1 MSETPSPKADLERLL
16 QCRHHDPHSL
26 LGVHEGPKGALMRC
40 LRPDALEVTV
50 SVLGGK
56 PLALA
61 RTDARGLWEGAIP
74 GAKPGPGLVV
84 RARYASGPDWTA
96 VDPYGFLPSLGELDL
111 HLLSEG
117 RHWHAYEKFGAHA
130 RVHQGAEGVAFLVW
144 APGASGVA
152 VVGDFNAWNGRLH
165 PLRSLGGGGLWE
177 LFVPG
182 LLAGELYKYEVH
194 PASGGPPLVKTDP
207 YAQATEVPPSTA
219 GKVFASSYVW
229 GDADFLSRREAH
241 QAQRAPMTTYEAHLG
256 SWRTKPEEG
265 GRSLSYRE
273 IAPLLAAYCV
283 DLGFTHVELMPV
295 MEHPYGPSWGYQV
308 GAYFAPTA
316 RWGGPDDFRF
326 LVDTLHQA
334 GVGVILDW
342 VPAHF
347 PRDAHALGRFTGEAV
362 YEHADPRQGEHP
374 DWGTYIFNYGRN
386 EVQNFLIVNALFWL
400 KEYHADGLRID
411 AVASML
417 YLDYSRVEGQWIP
430 NSHGGRENL
439 EAIEFI
445 KLLNVEAHAQVPGCL
460 MIAEESTAWPAVSR
474 PIYSGGLGFGF
485 KWNMGWMHDTLD
497 YFSKDPIHRQYHHH
511 DLTFGLLYAWT
522 ENFILPLSHDEVVHG
537 KGSLWDKMPG
547 DRWQKAANL
556 RSLYAYMWAHPG
568 KKMLFMGSEF
578 GQVGEWKH
586 DQSLDWHLLQYPEH
600 QGVQRLVKDLN
611 AVYKSHPALW
621 DLDGESGG
629 FEWLDADGAQA
640 NVLAFIRRAA
650 DVSQAPLVVVGNF
663 SPTPRTY
670 RVGLPQG
677 GTWKELLNS
686 DLGVYAGSGMA
697 NGRLRAEAVPWQR
710 QPCSV
715 ELTLPPL
722 AVLWL
727 RKV

>member
-1 MSETPSPKADLERLL
+1 MSETPILQDDLERLF
-16 QCRHHDPHSL
+16 QCRHHDPHSV
-26 LGVHEGPKGALMRC
+26 LGVHGGVHGALFRC
-40 LRPDALEVTV
+40 MRPDAVEVEV
-50 SVLGGK
+50 SAAGEK
-56 PLALA
+56 PCPL
-61 RTDARGLWEGAIP
+61 RQVDARGLWEGTLAWP
-74 GAKPGPGLVV
+74 QHGPGLVV
-84 RARYASGPDWTA
+84 RARYAKGPDWVVA
-96 VDPYGFLPSLGELDL
+96 DPYSFLPCIGDLDL
-111 HLLSEG
+111 HLLGEG
-117 RHWHAYEKFGAHA
+117 RHWNAYEKLGAHLK
-130 RVHQGAEGVAFLVW
+130 VHQGVEGVAFLLW

-152 VVGDFNAWNGRLH
+152 VVGDFNAWDGRLH
-165 PLRSLGGGGLWE
+165 PMRSLGGGGFWE

-182 LLAGELYKYEVH
+182 VEASGFYKYEVH
-194 PASGGPPLVKTDP
+194 PAGGGPPLVKTDP
-207 YAQATEVPPSTA
+207 YTQATEVPPGTA
-219 GKVFASSYVW
+219 GRVFVSHYVW
-229 GDADFLSRREAH
+229 GDADFLSRREAR
-241 QAQRAPMTTYEAHLG
+241 QAQRAPLLVYEAHLG
-256 SWRTKPEEG
+256 SWRTMPEEA

-316 RWGGPDDFRF
+316 RGGGPDDFRF

-334 GVGVILDW
+334 GLGVILDW

-374 DWGTYIFNYGRN
+374 DWGTYIFNYGRD
-386 EVQNFLIVNALFWL
+386 EVRNFLISNALFWL

-417 YLDYSRVEGQWIP
+417 YLDYSRSSGQWIA
-430 NSHGGRENL
+430 NRYGGRENL
-439 EAIEFI
+439 EALEFI
-445 KLLNVEAHAQVPGCL
+445 KSLNEEAHAQVPGCL

-474 PIYSGGLGFGF
+474 PVYAGGLGFGF

-497 YFSKDPIHRQYHHH
+497 YFSKDPIHRQYHHN

-600 QGVQRLVKDLN
+600 EGLRRLVKDLN
-611 AVYKSHPALW
+611 AVYRAHPALW
-621 DLDGESGG
+621 DLDGDSGG
-629 FEWLDADGAQA
+629 FEWLDADSAQA
-640 NVLAFIRRAA
+640 NVIAFIRRAA
-650 DVSQAPLVVVGNF
+650 DVSQAPLVVIGNF
-663 SPTPRTY
+663 SPQPKTY
-670 RVGLPQG
+670 RVGLPRG
-677 GTWKELLNS
+677 GAWMELLNT
-686 DLGVYAGSGMA
+686 DLEVYAGGGVR
-697 NGRLRAEAVPWQR
+697 NGAIHAEAVQWQR
-710 QPCSV
+710 QPFSA
-715 ELTLPPL
+715 EITLPPL